1 MRFFFYGTLIDPTA
15 NAMARRVHE
24 RMAVIGP
31 ATVAGLI
38 HAVPDPHGWY
48 PVLVPGDGTVRG
60 MLCEARPSFNADDL
74 AALDAYEGVK
84 PEVPAA
90 SHYVRREVP
99 TSLGPAQAYL
109 FNQPLPAGA
118 VPICNGDFRAW
129 LRETGHSPFAPP
141 ASC

>member
-1 MRFFFYGTLIDPTA
+1 VRFFFYGTLIDPTA

-38 HAVPDPHGWY
+38 HAVPDPDGWY
-48 PVLVPGDGTVRG
+48 PVLVPGHGTVRG
-60 MLCEARPSFNADDL
+60 VLCETGPAFNADDL
-74 AALDAYEGVK
+74 AALDAYEGFE
-84 PEVPAA
+84 PAVPAA
-90 SHYVRREVP
+90 SHYVRCDVP
-99 TSLGPAQAYL
+99 TSFGPAQAYL